1 MTVHRGRLLAVFA
14 TLLVWGLPAL
24 AGEFVVVEAPGGAFP
39 AGQVIAG
46 AERISVPAQVTLTV
60 IRDDGEVLRVAG
72 PFTGKLDAAAGG
84 RAKAAAGE
92 TSVVQTISRLLQT
105 ADPPQ
110 SKALLTVRGGVG
122 SGGSAAAEP
131 VTVDILRSGTYCLP
145 AGTRPV
151 LGRARDGGFRT
162 AVLTETASGASA
174 AVPFAAFVTAQPWP
188 DALPLADG
196 LAYRIAPAGDSP
208 GETFVLRWMP
218 GGLSNDGRRIA
229 WLAEHECVDQAMLL
243 LNALTANA
251 AGER

>member
-1 MTVHRGRLLAVFA
+1 MTVHPGRLLAVFA
-14 TLLVWGLPAL
+14 TLLVWGFPAL
-24 AGEFVVVEAPGGAFP
+24 AGEFVVVEAAGEAYS

-46 AERISVPAQVTLTV
+46 GERISVPAQVTLTV

-72 PFTGKLDAAAGG
+72 PFTGKLDAAAGS
-84 RAKAAAGE
+84 RAKANGGE

-122 SGGSAAAEP
+122 SGGSAAEP
-131 VTVDILRSGTYCLP
+131 VTIDIQRSGTYCLP
-145 AGTRPV
+145 AGSRPV
-151 LGRARDGGFRT
+151 LVRARDGGFRT
-162 AVLTETASGASA
+162 VVVTETASGASA
-174 AVPFAAFVTAQPWP
+174 AVPFAAFVTVQPWP
-188 DALPLADG
+188 DALPLAEG

-229 WLAEHECVDQAMLL
+229 WLAEHECADQAMLL

-251 AGER
+251 AGDR